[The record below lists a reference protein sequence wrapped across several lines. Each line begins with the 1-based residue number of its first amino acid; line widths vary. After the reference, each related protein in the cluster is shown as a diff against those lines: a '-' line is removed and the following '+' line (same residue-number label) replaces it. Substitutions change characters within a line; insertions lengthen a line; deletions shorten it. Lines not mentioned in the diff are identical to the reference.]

1 MSVVSMVLGLALLI
15 AGVVPATYNPPA
27 CKSSSSSSSSSASG
41 SSSSSNAG
49 YNSGDDSGYNSG
61 YDSGYN
67 WGYNYGYNKGYE
79 TTFMSTY
86 NDGYNY
92 GYNKGY
98 NKGYNG
104 YSYNNAYS
112 SVNNGYSS
120 YSYTSS
126 MSSYSYTAGY
136 SAGRSLS
143 DLSGHSYDYNSGY
156 NLGYNL
162 GYKSGYQQGD
172 SLNTYRLSYNSG
184 YDSGFNSGYNT
195 GHKTNLNY
203 NSGYCSGYYNSYKAH
218 QSSSSDY
225 NQDLTSSYN
234 TGYNSGY
241 YRGSYSHTSSSYG
254 SGSSGSSSSSSSSW
268 DYYSER
274 SCEDD
279 RSGARAWLKYLG
291 LYGIIPGLYTLVFS
305 GLGIV
310 TSRKRTKLWGD
321 DYDLIKS
328 DSFCSMATGSAW
340 AIFVFSLLLFISQ
353 IASSIVMCSLCCQP
367 DEWVEVNAV
376 RPIHIDY
383 GMPIAKTIGAAPKPS
398 QGTLSSLVDVGPG
411 GCIEILPG
419 TYFVNAIIMKDL
431 TLRGMGDQNNTALV
445 SRFCCTLV
453 IESCKVNLENL
464 TLAVSEGTLTDHAM
478 ELHEASVT
486 MESCDVYG
494 GTAALF
500 ANSNSKIAATHCQYH
515 DAHSF
520 GVALM
525 NSEAEFLDCY
535 FFRNGEDGCNIGGS
549 AAKLELQNCRISDNT
564 CFGVHVHDGASM
576 AANKC
581 NVIKNEQ
588 EIPHG
593 GHDSNHLKST
603 GIMKQSCAEFQDCR
617 IKLNKWQGIF
627 VLDGSLKVLEIYKKC
642 SIDLQKRLHN
652 YPNGTQASG
661 AMTGSENKEGWEDRI
676 LRDPK
681 AYMLIERLFRNI
693 EQETDTDI
701 DELDMEIHEFLQD
714 LGLERFV
721 ERFRKLDCNAV
732 RDLLPMRDTDFVS
745 GASHA
750 PQHLVPCKF
759 ASLIEATKFQARKAD
774 KQRNYEEW
782 KKLRS
787 LFADRIGFNTTG
799 ADVDTKL
806 RKLFSELDVSRT
818 AGQRGIHVDELKKG
832 LQVHK

>member
-1 MSVVSMVLGLALLI
+1 MEGEGNKRI
-15 AGVVPATYNPPA
+15 RFPTET
-27 CKSSSSSSSSSASG
+27 
-41 SSSSSNAG
+41 SN
-49 YNSGDDSGYNSG
+49 
-61 YDSGYN
+61 
-67 WGYNYGYNKGYE
+67 
-79 TTFMSTY
+79 
-86 NDGYNY
+86 
-92 GYNKGY
+92 
-98 NKGYNG
+98 
-104 YSYNNAYS
+104 
-112 SVNNGYSS
+112 
-120 YSYTSS
+120 
-126 MSSYSYTAGY
+126 
-136 SAGRSLS
+136 L
-143 DLSGHSYDYNSGY
+143 
-156 NLGYNL
+156 
-162 GYKSGYQQGD
+162 
-172 SLNTYRLSYNSG
+172 
-184 YDSGFNSGYNT
+184 
-195 GHKTNLNY
+195 
-203 NSGYCSGYYNSYKAH
+203 
-218 QSSSSDY
+218 
-225 NQDLTSSYN
+225 
-234 TGYNSGY
+234 
-241 YRGSYSHTSSSYG
+241 
-254 SGSSGSSSSSSSSW
+254 
-268 DYYSER
+268 
-274 SCEDD
+274 
-279 RSGARAWLKYLG
+279 
-291 LYGIIPGLYTLVFS
+291 
-305 GLGIV
+305 
-310 TSRKRTKLWGD
+310 
-321 DYDLIKS
+321 
-328 DSFCSMATGSAW
+328 
-340 AIFVFSLLLFISQ
+340 Q
-353 IASSIVMCSLCCQP
+353 IAVDLC
-367 DEWVEVNAV
+367 DE
-376 RPIHIDY
+376 
-383 GMPIAKTIGAAPKPS
+383 
-398 QGTLSSLVDVGPG
+398 G

-588 EIPHG
+588 AGVMIS

-627 VLDGSLKVLEIYKKC
+627 VLDGSLKCVGSDLRHNERGALVLTTSKTAVISDINRLKLPYVDVEYYESCKLGEIELADNKAVRKDAELEFTGSWDFPQDWKSRPKDEVLEIYKKC

-652 YPNGTQASG
+652 YPN
-661 AMTGSENKEGWEDRI
+661 GWEDRI

-732 RDLLPMRDTDFVS
+732 RDLLPMRDTDFVNIGIKDTKDRRKLNSRIAALS

-832 LQVHK
+832 LQNMGVKLEEIRFNILMSELDSNDIDYMSYESFCKAIEHILRT